1 MQAVVHY
8 NSFNPDNIIFT
19 APKANKNK
27 GLSAAIINNLTKSSL
42 YMETPYC
49 LAPFGLSFYDPTNG
63 ADESKKNWSL
73 SIKASP
79 GSLESSENVNHFFD
93 SVRAIDEKMIDW
105 GLEHSQLIFKKAYK
119 PNQRSIVEALYKR
132 CVKPSVGKDGT
143 VYPDKMDIKIN
154 KKEDGSPDILVYK
167 DSPEPVN
174 LSSWSE
180 FQELITKG
188 MPVKVIAQFKIFIIP
203 GSYGMTLRA
212 VQIKIPSVSRV
223 AKPTI
228 YAFADPIVP
237 SDKVSDEEEEV
248 EVDKEDV

>member
-1 MQAVVHY
+1 MLEEQEE
-8 NSFNPDNIIFT
+8 PEDQED
-19 APKANKNK
+19 
-27 GLSAAIINNLTKSSL
+27 INNLFNYLKQL
-42 YMETPYC
+42 
-49 LAPFGLSFYDPTNG
+49 
-63 ADESKKNWSL
+63 DEK
-73 SIKASP
+73 
-79 GSLESSENVNHFFD
+79 
-93 SVRAIDEKMIDW
+93 AIDFAI
-105 GLEHSQLIFKKAYK
+105 LNSQTIFKKKYEAS
-119 PNQRSIVEALYKR
+119 QRGILVDLLYNR

-237 SDKVSDEEEEV
+237 SDKASEEDEEV
-248 EVDKEDV
+248 EVDEEDV

>member
-1 MQAVVHY
+1 MDSVVLY
-8 NSFNPDNIIFT
+8 NKLSVEDVILT
-19 APKANKNK
+19 TPKPNKNK
-27 GLSAAIINNLTKSSL
+27 GLSAAIINGKTKASL
-42 YMETPYC
+42 YVEAPYC
-49 LAPFGLSFYDPTNG
+49 KSPFGVSVYDPTNG
-63 ADESKKNWSL
+63 ADETKKSWSL
-73 SIKASP
+73 TMMAAP
-79 GSLESSENVNHFFD
+79 GANESEENVKVFHELLK
-93 SVRAIDEKMIDW
+93 SIDEKMIDW
-105 GLEHSQLIFKKAYK
+105 GIEHSALIFKKAYK
-119 PNQRSIVEALYKR
+119 PSQRGIVEALYKR

-237 SDKVSDEEEEV
+237 SDKVSEEEEEV
-248 EVDKEDV
+248 EVDEEDV